1 MNNTTIQ
8 NFLIDDV
15 RALIAAIRNNEELA
29 AQAIPGSGF
38 DTLNDFAI
46 YWGIHI
52 KSTTVK

>member
-1 MNNTTIQ
+1 MNNTTLQ

-15 RALIAAIRNNEELA
+15 RALIAAIRDNEELA

-38 DTLNDFAI
+38 DTLNDFAN

-52 KSTTVK
+52 GSITVK

>member
-52 KSTTVK
+52 NSTTVK